1 MTDIGN
7 NRGAVLALLKEFE
20 NFEASVANIEVHVSH
35 VCETAR
41 RLRMNGQTKG
51 AVRLLLSFLFQI
63 KYSYRLFKKIQ
74 FPGGQFR
81 SSLGRQVAPSAGAH

>member
-1 MTDIGN
+1 MDVLESQMTDIGN
-7 NRGAVLALLKEFE
+7 NRGAALALLKEFE

-51 AVRLLLSFLFQI
+51 AVRLLYHF
-63 KYSYRLFKKIQ
+63 YFKLNILIG
-74 FPGGQFR
+74 F
-81 SSLGRQVAPSAGAH
+81 